1 MSNMSVSEVRGRF
14 AEAIE
19 RAHGEPVTV
28 SRRGRRQVV
37 LVDPEHFDR
46 LTEAAEELADITAF
60 DEAMAEAGENIPW
73 AQVKADLGWA

>member
-1 MSNMSVSEVRGRF
+1 MSIMSVSEVRSRL

-19 RAHGEPVTV
+19 LARDEPVTV

-37 LVDPEHFDR
+37 LVDPEQFDR

-60 DEAMAEAGENIPW
+60 DEAMSESGENIPW
-73 AQVKADLGWA
+73 EQVKADLGWV